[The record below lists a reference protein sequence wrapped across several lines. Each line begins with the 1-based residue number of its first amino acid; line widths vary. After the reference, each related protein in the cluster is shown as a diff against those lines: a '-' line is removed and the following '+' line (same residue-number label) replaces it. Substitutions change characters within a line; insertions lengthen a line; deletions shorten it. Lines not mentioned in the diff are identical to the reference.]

1 MQKEVNSKNSVP
13 LYLFHQGT
21 NSKAYEY
28 MGLRRAGDPEHTG
41 MTCRVWAPNAQA
53 VSLVG
58 DFNNWDD
65 EKHPLEKISENGVWE
80 AILPFELEQY
90 SVYKFCIVKQDGTKV
105 LKSDP
110 YAYHFETRP
119 NNSSIYCDI
128 EGFAWEDDAWFRHK
142 AAKPHYS
149 RPVNIYEVHA
159 GSWRRYAD
167 GNVFSYDKLADE
179 LIPYLLDMGYTHVEL
194 MPLTEY
200 PFDGSW
206 GYQVT
211 GYFAPTSRY
220 GSPKDFMSFV
230 NKFHKAGLGVIMDW
244 VPAHFPKDE
253 AGLARFDGTPCYEYA
268 DPRKGEHK
276 DWGTLVFDYGRCEV
290 VSFLI
295 SSAVFWLEK
304 YHIDG
309 IRVDAVASMLYLD
322 YSRRDGELLPN
333 KDGGKENL
341 EAVAFL
347 QRLNESVFSLFPEVM
362 MIAEESTSWPMV
374 SKPTDCGGLGFN
386 YKWNMG
392 WMNDMLHYMSLDPI
406 YRKFNHDNIT
416 FSFFYAFSENYIL
429 PISHDEVVHGKCS
442 LMNKMPGD
450 NEQKFAGV
458 RAFLSYMMA
467 HPGKKLLFMGS
478 EFGQFIEWNYEKEL
492 DWLLLQ
498 YPQHRKQQ
506 SFFRD
511 LNHFYLDTPALWEV
525 DFSWEGFSWISND
538 DYTQSVIAF
547 RRIDKNG
554 GELVVVCNFVPV
566 ERKGYRIGAPTPGIY
581 EEVFSSDRAE
591 YGGSGITNGN
601 TIKTSAVPMHGCEES
616 MELDLPPMSVLY
628 LRCRRKK
635 PQRKKISAVQAQPA
649 AKEAKPARETKSVK
663 EKGSARQTKAAGKET
678 KPAGEP
684 AAKKPARGRRKKT
697 DDA

>member
-28 MGLRRAGDPEHTG
+28 MGLRRAGDPEHPG

-220 GSPKDFMSFV
+220 GTPKDFMSFV

-322 YSRRDGELLPN
+322 YSRRDGEWLPN

>member
-28 MGLRRAGDPEHTG
+28 MGLRRAGDPEHPG
-41 MTCRVWAPNAQA
+41 MACRVWAPNAQA

-90 SVYKFCIVKQDGTKV
+90 SVYKFCIVGQDGTKV

-220 GSPKDFMSFV
+220 GTPKDFMSFV

-322 YSRRDGELLPN
+322 YSRRDGEWLPN

-511 LNHFYLDTPALWEV
+511 LNHFYLNTPALWEV

>member
-28 MGLRRAGDPEHTG
+28 MGLRRAGDPEHPG
-41 MTCRVWAPNAQA
+41 MACRVWAPNAQA

-220 GSPKDFMSFV
+220 GTPKDFMSFV

-322 YSRRDGELLPN
+322 YSRRDGEWLPN

-511 LNHFYLDTPALWEV
+511 LNHFYLNTPALWEV

-581 EEVFSSDRAE
+581 EEVFSSDRAA
-591 YGGSGITNGN
+591 YGGSGITNGD
-601 TIKTSAVPMHGCEES
+601 TIKTTAVPMHGCEES

-635 PQRKKISAVQAQPA
+635 PQRRKISAAQAQPAPKQARPAKEAKPAKEKEPARQTKAA
-649 AKEAKPARETKSVK
+649 AKEAKPA
-663 EKGSARQTKAAGKET
+663 
-678 KPAGEP
+678 GEST
-684 AAKKPARGRRKKT
+684 AKKPARGRKKKT

>member
-28 MGLRRAGDPEHTG
+28 MGLRRAGDPEHPG

-220 GSPKDFMSFV
+220 GTPKDFMSFV

-322 YSRRDGELLPN
+322 YSRRDGEWLPN

-649 AKEAKPARETKSVK
+649 AKEVKPARETKSVK